1 VPRILIDVAETHE
14 GRDLAMRIWR
24 AANHARRRPAGELR
38 ASRVREKI
46 ESAELLLVAHYGTR
60 PAGMLVAETF
70 VEGYSSIEGHRI
82 EGVPEPGTG
91 HLAMLYVD
99 PAVWGSG
106 VGTKLLRDL
115 ETRSWERLSAWTRA
129 DNRRG
134 QRVLLAAGFTDT
146 HNRSQLQD
154 GEEIMQFRWSRD

>member
-1 VPRILIDVAETHE
+1 VPRILIDVVTTAE
-14 GRDLAMRIWR
+14 GRELAMRIWR

-46 ESAELLLVAHYGTR
+46 DAAELLLVAHYGAR
-60 PAGMLVAETF
+60 PAGMLLAEPY
-70 VEGYSSIEGHRI
+70 VEHPGVDATPSPGVGH
-82 EGVPEPGTG
+82 VS
-91 HLAMLYVD
+91 MLYVD

-115 ETRSWERLSAWTRA
+115 QERDWDRLSAWTRA

-134 QRVLLAAGFTDT
+134 QRVLLAADFTDT
-146 HNRSQLQD
+146 GSRSHLQD
-154 GEEIMQFRWSRD
+154 GEELLQFGWVR

>member
-1 VPRILIDVAETHE
+1 
-14 GRDLAMRIWR
+14 MRIWR

-46 ESAELLLVAHYGTR
+46 EHAELLLLAHYGAR
-60 PAGMLVAETF
+60 PAGMLVAEP
-70 VEGYSSIEGHRI
+70 YCDGHSLD
-82 EGVPEPGTG
+82 GAPTPGMG
-91 HLAMLYVD
+91 HLSMLFVD

-115 ETRSWERLSAWTRA
+115 QGRDWDRLSAWTRA

-134 QRVLLAAGFTDT
+134 QRVLLAAGFADT
-146 HNRSQLQD
+146 GNRSHLQD
-154 GEEIMQFRWSRD
+154 GEEIMQLVWERG

>member
-1 VPRILIDVAETHE
+1 MPRILIDVVTTTE

-46 ESAELLLVAHYGTR
+46 DAAELLLVAHYGAR
-60 PAGMLVAETF
+60 PAGMLLAEQFMDGTP
-70 VEGYSSIEGHRI
+70 S
-82 EGVPEPGTG
+82 PGTG
-91 HLAMLYVD
+91 HVSMLYVD

-115 ETRSWERLSAWTRA
+115 QERDWDHLSAWTRA

-134 QRVLLAAGFTDT
+134 QRVLLAADFIDT
-146 HNRSQLQD
+146 GSRSQLQD
-154 GEEIMQFRWSRD
+154 GEELLQFGWAR

>member
-1 VPRILIDVAETHE
+1 VPRILIDAVETPE

-46 ESAELLLVAHYGTR
+46 ERAELLLLARYGAR
-60 PAGMLVAETF
+60 PAGMLLAEAF
-70 VEGYSSIEGHRI
+70 REGQDEDAAS
-82 EGVPEPGTG
+82 EPGTG
-91 HLAMLYVD
+91 HVSMLYVD

-106 VGTKLLRDL
+106 IGTKLLHDL
-115 ETRSWERLSAWTRA
+115 QTRPWDRLSAWTRA

-134 QRVLLAAGFTDT
+134 QRVLLAAGFEDT
-146 HNRSQLQD
+146 RNRSQLQD
-154 GEEIMQFRWSRD
+154 GEELMQFRWTRD

>member
-1 VPRILIDVAETHE
+1 MPRILIDVVTTPE
-14 GRDLAMRIWR
+14 GRDLAMRVWR

-46 ESAELLLVAHYGTR
+46 DAAQLLLLAHYGTR
-60 PAGMLVAETF
+60 PAGMLLAEQF
-70 VEGYSSIEGHRI
+70 VDGAPSPR
-82 EGVPEPGTG
+82 TG
-91 HLAMLYVD
+91 HVSMLYVD

-115 ETRSWERLSAWTRA
+115 QARDWDRLSAWTRA

-134 QRVLLAAGFTDT
+134 QRVLLAAGFADT
-146 HNRSQLQD
+146 GSRSHLQD
-154 GEEIMQFRWSRD
+154 GEELLQFGWERTS

>member
-1 VPRILIDVAETHE
+1 MPRILVDVVTTTQERE
-14 GRDLAMRIWR
+14 LAMRIWR

-46 ESAELLLVAHYGTR
+46 DRAQLLLLAHYGTR
-60 PAGMLVAETF
+60 PAGILLAEQF
-70 VEGYSSIEGHRI
+70 VDG
-82 EGVPEPGTG
+82 GVPEAGTG
-91 HLAMLYVD
+91 HVSMLYVD

-115 ETRSWERLSAWTRA
+115 ESRSWERLSAWARA

-134 QRVLLAAGFTDT
+134 QRVLLAAGFSESG
-146 HNRSQLQD
+146 HRSQLQD
-154 GEEIMQFRWSRD
+154 GEEILQFRWER